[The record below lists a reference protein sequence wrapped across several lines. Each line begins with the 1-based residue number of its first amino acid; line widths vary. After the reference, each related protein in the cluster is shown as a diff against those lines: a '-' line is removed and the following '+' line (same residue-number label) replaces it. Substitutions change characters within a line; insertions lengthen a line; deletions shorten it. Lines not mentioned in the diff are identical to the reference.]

1 MNKKKTARKK
11 RKKSAS
17 GNAADAAQSIAPEAF
32 LERLRLALE
41 PTSGKR
47 GGARLPQVA
56 WMVVDGWAG
65 HREQLGLARLPA
77 LVEAI
82 ARRVQAALNPD
93 ECIADFGGGALAL
106 MLAADDDG
114 GERAADL
121 VRRVGGSLLELEDH
135 TIAATVSLA
144 VAMPSGGDDRPD
156 RALVEAAAAAER
168 ASAAGGNRAVTC
180 VRAPQPSD
188 DPDRDLV
195 RLLLDTIRDDRL
207 RVVYQPLLGG
217 GESTPVNYQMLPR
230 LPGEDGELIPA
241 ARFVP
246 VAARQGVLST
256 LDRWIL
262 GRAMKSLA
270 TFDNPEVLARLFVI
284 QSPAIFEEPK
294 LFEWFGRQLDAASGV
309 ASRLAL
315 EFAIGDVQPR
325 LKAALPVLAA
335 LRERGVQVCIAAVDE
350 TVPAELVLEHV
361 PADYLRMARGFV
373 RQLLAGGEPEERFR
387 EFAAQA
393 RAAGRRIIVP
403 MLEDAESVTRVW
415 RMDVDLIQGNFIQE
429 PQEAPDA

>member
-1 MNKKKTARKK
+1 MNKKKAARKTK
-11 RKKSAS
+11 RKESAS
-17 GNAADAAQSIAPEAF
+17 GDAAAAQSIAPEPF

-41 PTSGKR
+41 PTSANR
-47 GGARLPQVA
+47 SGARVPQVA
-56 WMVVDGWAG
+56 WMVVDGWPG
-65 HREQLGLARLPA
+65 HREQLGLLRLPA
-77 LVEAI
+77 LVAAI
-82 ARRVQAALNPD
+82 AQRVQAALNPG

-106 MLAADDDG
+106 MLAPEEDG
-114 GERAADL
+114 ANRAADL
-121 VRRVGGSLLELEDH
+121 VRLVGGSLLELDDH

-144 VAMPSGGDDRPD
+144 VAMPGGRDDRPD

-180 VRAPQPSD
+180 VREHIPSD

-195 RLLLDTIRDDRL
+195 RLLLDTIRDDSL

-217 GESTPVNYQMLPR
+217 GESTPVHYQMLPR
-230 LPGEDGELIPA
+230 LPAPDGELIPA

-270 TFDNPEVLARLFVI
+270 TFDNPEMLARLFVI
-284 QSPAIFEEPK
+284 QSPAIFDEPK
-294 LFEWFGRQLDAASGV
+294 LLEWFGRQLDAAPDV
-309 ASRLAL
+309 AAKLAL

-335 LRERGVQVCIAAVDE
+335 LRERGVKVCIGAVDE
-350 TVPAELVLEHV
+350 SVSRELVLEHV

-429 PQEAPDA
+429 PREAPDG